1 MKMYNPPHPGLVLR
15 EYIEGMKIGEVAQK
29 LGVSRISLSR
39 ILNGKTAITPEMAT
53 RIGLALNNSP
63 SMWLGMQADYDLW
76 HERVSKAMV
85 KGWEEICKTSIF
97 KYKDIPMPVGD

>member
-15 EYIEGMKIGEVAQK
+15 AYIEGMKIGEVAQK

-39 ILNGKTAITPEMAT
+39 ILNGKTAITPEMAA

-76 HERVSKAMV
+76 QIEQNQTFISRLFTPKAAQ
-85 KGWEEICKTSIF
+85 F
-97 KYKDIPMPVGD
+97 LPVHFLARHTQ

>member
-15 EYIEGMKIGEVAQK
+15 EYIGGMKIGEVAQK

-53 RIGLALNNSP
+53 PIYA
-63 SMWLGMQADYDLW
+63 
-76 HERVSKAMV
+76 
-85 KGWEEICKTSIF
+85 
-97 KYKDIPMPVGD
+97 

>member
-1 MKMYNPPHPGLVLR
+1 MKMHNPPHPGLVLR
-15 EYIEGMKIGEVAQK
+15 EYIEGMKIGEVAEK
-29 LGVSRISLSR
+29 LGVSR

-76 HERVSKAMV
+76 QIEQNQTFHITPLYA
-85 KGWEEICKTSIF
+85 
-97 KYKDIPMPVGD
+97 

>member
-1 MKMYNPPHPGLVLR
+1 MDTLKSL
-15 EYIEGMKIGEVAQK
+15 IIKITTRSYYENVQ

-76 HERVSKAMV
+76 QIEQNQTFH
-85 KGWEEICKTSIF
+85 ITPI
-97 KYKDIPMPVGD
+97 YT

>member
-29 LGVSRISLSR
+29 LGGSRISLSR

-76 HERVSKAMV
+76 QIEQNQTFH
-85 KGWEEICKTSIF
+85 ITPI
-97 KYKDIPMPVGD
+97 YT

>member
-1 MKMYNPPHPGLVLR
+1 MKMHNPPHPGLVLR

-53 RIGLALNNSP
+53 RIGLALTALVCGLVCKLI
-63 SMWLGMQADYDLW
+63 MIYGKL
-76 HERVSKAMV
+76 SKI
-85 KGWEEICKTSIF
+85 KLFISRLF
-97 KYKDIPMPVGD
+97 MPKAAQFLPVHFLSRHTQ